1 MKTETKKRALPE
13 TLPETLEEIR
23 GQIDEIDADL
33 VDLMAVRVSLA
44 REAAAVK
51 TEGGMAQEDL
61 AREAAI
67 VRRATAL
74 ARDRG
79 MEAEATREVFWKLMA
94 LSRAAAR
101 RNGEG
106 RPR

>member
-1 MKTETKKRALPE
+1 MATGTKERIAPDALE
-13 TLPETLEEIR
+13 KIR
-23 GQIDEIDADL
+23 GRIDEIDANL
-33 VDLMAVRVSLA
+33 VELMAARVALA

-51 TEGGMAQEDL
+51 TEGGIAQEDL

-94 LSRAAAR
+94 LSRATQR

-106 RPR
+106 PSL